1 MEIGV
6 SMKNKLLIGVGL
18 GLTIGLTFL
27 GLTVGIKNKSK
38 VEEETTVVASDY
50 SIQGTSDTDVY
61 ASRFTGY
68 RLVDNIGLTKAAYT
82 AIDEALKNAGLATE
96 EINIDKSTYDRI
108 HNVFRYK
115 NVEVDCSEYLDVHN
129 FEIVNSGNIA
139 KDVEDKVRTWLST
152 IDASGEVELLSY
164 DSDSG
169 DLELI
174 INGERKTVTIK

>member
-1 MEIGV
+1 
-6 SMKNKLLIGVGL
+6 MKNKIVIGVIL
-18 GLTIGLTFL
+18 GLFIGLFGLFITF
-27 GLTVGIKNKSK
+27 GFKKEDVHEIVT
-38 VEEETTVVASDY
+38 ETSNGY
-50 SIQGTSDTDVY
+50 SVDGTDDTYVY
-61 ASRFTGY
+61 ATRATGY
-68 RLVDNIGLTKAAYT
+68 RLYDNIGLTKAAYT
-82 AIDEALKNAGLATE
+82 AIDEALKSAGLATE
-96 EINIDKSTYDRI
+96 EINIDKSTYDKI
-108 HNVFRYK
+108 NNIFRYK

-139 KDVEDKVRTWLST
+139 KDVEDKVGTWLST